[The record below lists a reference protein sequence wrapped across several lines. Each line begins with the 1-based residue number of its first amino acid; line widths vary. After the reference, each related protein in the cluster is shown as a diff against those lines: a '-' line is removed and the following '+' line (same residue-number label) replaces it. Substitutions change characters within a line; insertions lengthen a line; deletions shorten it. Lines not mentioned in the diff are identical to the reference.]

1 MSQTL
6 EPTTACID
14 LSLEDYLHRRVPA
27 CFPTGQR
34 VVDIREMAAGVWAVG
49 LGDGSHVVA
58 KHQAFAAAT
67 AGRPDDLL
75 IVEPQVLG
83 LLAESGCPV
92 PRAWSVDAETGFIF
106 LEFCG
111 AHTIDDI
118 AQESGVSRDLSAR
131 LVTGFCQIERV
142 LSQRQNELLPLV
154 SSAATRQLL
163 HEAATRTHAE
173 TREGLATIL
182 IHCQPL
188 GVGSGGLETHLDD
201 ICRRLSQR
209 EPTLASTDFNARN
222 VVVDARAAVTFIE
235 FAKIGWDWPERRL
248 VQYATS
254 LGAGRKL
261 GEFRSA
267 LDPQSIEQYDHCT
280 DDGAFAL
287 DGHHILFHLQAAASL
302 CRALERPAQPRHK
315 ALLGAWQRPRRRLRY
330 LVGALATPFSDDTA
344 TSDFRSLFAKSVHPF
359 IDGEQP

>member
-1 MSQTL
+1 MSL
-6 EPTTACID
+6 
-14 LSLEDYLHRRVPA
+14 PA
-27 CFPTGQR
+27 SQQDSESF
-34 VVDIREMAAGVWAVG
+34 DIREMAAGVWAVG

-209 EPTLASTDFNARN
+209 SRPWPVPISTPQRRRRCQGSSHLHRIRQDRLGLAGASPGTVRDEPWSRP
-222 VVVDARAAVTFIE
+222 
-235 FAKIGWDWPERRL
+235 K
-248 VQYATS
+248 
-254 LGAGRKL
+254 AGRIPQRS
-261 GEFRSA
+261 RSA
-267 LDPQSIEQYDHCT
+267 ID
-280 DDGAFAL
+280 
-287 DGHHILFHLQAAASL
+287 
-302 CRALERPAQPRHK
+302 RA
-315 ALLGAWQRPRRRLRY
+315 
-330 LVGALATPFSDDTA
+330 V
-344 TSDFRSLFAKSVHPF
+344 
-359 IDGEQP
+359 